1 MIHRSEYTSNY
12 TILKNELIRDSRLSF
27 EARGFIALILSL
39 PDDWS
44 FSVRGLM
51 KITGLKMSVV
61 EKLLTELKNCGYA
74 EKKKTRDDRGRITA
88 HSWDFYE
95 LPQDHISK
103 SPYMENT
110 IYGNDHIWQTPDI
123 VPTIYGENDA
133 IQNTNNNK
141 ELNNTNDS
149 SKQRVC
155 APKFSPPSVDDV
167 RSYCLERGNDV
178 DPETFVDFYTSK
190 GWKVGRNPMKNW
202 KAAVRT
208 WEKRNKKSKPIEES
222 GNEFTRLLQQEGFE
236 I

>member
-1 MIHRSEYTSNY
+1 MIHRSEYDKDY
-12 TILKNELIRDSRLSF
+12 TRVKNGFVYDESLSLEAKGFMLVILSF
-27 EARGFIALILSL
+27 
-39 PDDWS
+39 PDDWE
-44 FSVRGLM
+44 FSIKGLAY
-51 KITGLKMSVV
+51 KMNLSEYNVMRLI
-61 EKLLTELKNCGYA
+61 KELKSAGYITQRKVKNKLGQFVTYDWDIYDLPELNNHRTSAKPNSGEA
-74 EKKKTRDDRGRITA
+74 ELRQSRTTV
-88 HSWDFYE
+88 
-95 LPQDHISK
+95 
-103 SPYMENT
+103 
-110 IYGNDHIWQTPDI
+110 TPNS
-123 VPTIYGENDA
+123 GETQP
-133 IQNTNNNK
+133 ILITNNNQ

-149 SKQRVC
+149 LEPKTKGLSQ
-155 APKFSPPSVDDV
+155 KFSPPSVDDV